1 MLKLKFL
8 FALIY
13 VSLAVVWP
21 AKAEESLYTVD
32 VNVDVTDV
40 NAAKAREK
48 AMVSA
53 NRKAFEIVVRKLTTA
68 QGASSLL
75 ALSDDKIINF
85 IKEVSVVSEKS
96 SNVRY
101 IADLKV
107 TISEPILKAYMN
119 EKDISAVVATAS
131 KVIVIPVFREFEA
144 DKPLLWEESN
154 LWRKAWENKQ
164 ARNSLVSIRSIPA
177 NSISYAEIDAEKALA
192 FDAAALQDVALN
204 NNASDVYVADAV
216 YDGIDGLKV
225 KLYSLKSNNAGETIS
240 IPGDRNMRDD
250 LFARAIDEI
259 SAKIENKIKA
269 ANIAENQFSSSIEVV
284 YNFNSISEW
293 IKTEKLLKTIAYV
306 RKIQVEAMGANKV
319 QFKLEF
325 VGSDDKVWSALRA
338 KGFNLKDYNG
348 FYLLER

>member
-1 MLKLKFL
+1 MKLKFL
-8 FALIY
+8 FAIIF
-13 VSLAVVWP
+13 VCLAVVLP
-21 AKAEESLYTVD
+21 AKAQESIYTVD

-40 NAAKAREK
+40 NAAQAREK
-48 AMVSA
+48 AMVAA
-53 NRKAFEIVVRKLTTA
+53 NRKAFETVVRKLTTS
-68 QGASSLL
+68 QGASALL
-75 ALSDDKIINF
+75 ALSDDKIVNF

-107 TISEPILKAYMN
+107 IVSEPILKAYMN
-119 EKDISAVVATAS
+119 EKDISSVVAAAS

-144 DKPLLWEESN
+144 DKPLLWEDN
-154 LWRKAWENKQ
+154 NIWRKAWESKP

-177 NSISYAEIDAEKALA
+177 NSISFAEIDAEKALT

-240 IPGDRNMRDD
+240 VPGDRHMSDD
-250 LFARAIDEI
+250 LFARAIDDV
-259 SAKIENKIKA
+259 SSKIENKVKA
-269 ANIAENQFSSSIEVV
+269 ANIAENQYLSSIEVV

-293 IKTEKLLKTIAYV
+293 IKTEKALKTIAYV

-325 VGSDDKVWSALRA
+325 VGSDHKVWNALRA